1 MFVLYSRTT
10 APRAPRSD
18 NLHLVGASGEMAL
31 LLSSMALALAPNAH
45 RQPLSA
51 RAAVRPPPRAAV
63 ANSLAD
69 AEVKRIF
76 QEFDKNNDGV
86 ITTSELGTVMR
97 KLGQNPTDGQ
107 LRTYISMAD
116 ADGSGTI
123 DFLEFR
129 AVLTRQS
136 KAEKEAAA
144 MVLAS
149 KEREKSV
156 QENAEKLSS
165 AVMGAVDAFQA
176 LGAVWEESRAKARA
190 EAEAKEQ
197 AKRQERERLALEAA
211 EAKAKADAE
220 AAEARAK
227 AEAEAEAARIKAE
240 AEATAARVR
249 AEAVAA
255 EAKAKAKAQAEELRV
270 QVLYPELIKLNEAQ
284 YDARV
289 QLAIRA
295 RALQRAA
302 TDNERRAAAAA
313 QVSDSP

>member
-1 MFVLYSRTT
+1 MKSFFCTCNKRYFQLYR
-10 APRAPRSD
+10 
-18 NLHLVGASGEMAL
+18 
-31 LLSSMALALAPNAH
+31 
-45 RQPLSA
+45 
-51 RAAVRPPPRAAV
+51 
-63 ANSLAD
+63 
-69 AEVKRIF
+69 
-76 QEFDKNNDGV
+76 
-86 ITTSELGTVMR
+86 
-97 KLGQNPTDGQ
+97 
-107 LRTYISMAD
+107 
-116 ADGSGTI
+116 
-123 DFLEFR
+123 
-129 AVLTRQS
+129 
-136 KAEKEAAA
+136 
-144 MVLAS
+144 
-149 KEREKSV
+149 
-156 QENAEKLSS
+156 
-165 AVMGAVDAFQA
+165 
-176 LGAVWEESRAKARA
+176 
-190 EAEAKEQ
+190 
-197 AKRQERERLALEAA
+197 
-211 EAKAKADAE
+211 